1 MLTAPYD
8 NKDYGYGDPWEKVI
22 CTYCHRVRPYSA
34 FYVTKVNGKWF
45 CNNRDRCARAYVRN
59 GYKPK
64 EIVQKVKRPKK
75 TKKGGKSL
83 YRR

>member
-1 MLTAPYD
+1 MSTAQYD
-8 NKDYGYGDPWEKVI
+8 NRDYGYGDPWEKVI

-34 FYVTKVNGKWF
+34 FYVNQVNGKWF

-64 EIVQKVKRPKK
+64 EIARKVKKPKK